1 MIRLKQAVVVEGK
14 YDKIKLS
21 SLIDAV
27 IIQTN
32 GYGIFKDSDK
42 LALIRYYAAKTG
54 IIIMTDSDSA
64 GFKIRN
70 FIKGAVN
77 KNDTVIN
84 VYIPDIFGK
93 EKRKLKPSCEGK
105 LGVEGVDK
113 KIILEALEKAGV
125 CVENSADNKDKI
137 TKTDLFE
144 LGLSGGRNSSL
155 MRKKLLVKL
164 SLPEL
169 LSASAML
176 DILNIMM
183 DKNELEEIVRTI
195 GEIDK
200 GDE

>member
-125 CVENSADNKDKI
+125 CAESSADNKDKI

-176 DILNIMM
+176 DILNTMM